1 MIWKETSIF
10 IILAHLHKN
19 FNDFNKAEA
28 SILVEDL
35 GTFILIFSL
44 PFMLP
49 VDFFFFNLGKIKS
62 PFHQIL

>member
-19 FNDFNKAEA
+19 FNDFKKVEA
-28 SILVEDL
+28 YILVEDL
-35 GTFILIFSL
+35 GTCGPIFSL

-49 VDFFFFNLGKIKS
+49 V
-62 PFHQIL
+62 